1 MALSSPGIG
10 SNLDVNSIVSQL
22 MAVERR
28 PLAQLDR
35 REAAFQAQLT
45 AFGSLKGAVAA
56 FQNAMLG
63 LRDAGRFE
71 SFTAQS
77 GNPAVVAAKAAT
89 TAAAGNYSVNV
100 AALAVPQVLQAQ
112 GVANPTAAGSTG
124 TVTLQVGSGPL
135 HSITVD
141 GTNNTLSGLRD
152 AINTAQDDVEASIVN
167 DGSATPH
174 RLLLTAA
181 RGGTAN
187 TITLSHTLS
196 VGVLKDALDGVT
208 EAQAAVNAS
217 VSVNGVFISGATNQ
231 LADAIP
237 GVMLTLNATGSSRI
251 TISRDTAQAQTTVQG
266 FVKAYND
273 LSSTVSTLTAYNA
286 ATGRGGALVGNSA
299 AISVQTQL
307 RAAAGSAL
315 AGVSGDLSRLSQ
327 IGVEFDR
334 NGRLTLDAT
343 KLDAAI
349 ASRPNDIASLF
360 ALRGRSSADLVK
372 FVSSGAASQPG
383 AYAVHIT
390 APATRA
396 SALAANS
403 AASTTVIDGSNDS
416 LSLSLDGTASSTL
429 SIPHGSYTPAQ
440 LAATLQNTLNAAAP
454 LAGANAR
461 VIVSLDGGRLR
472 IASERYGSAS
482 AVTSLAGSALSALG
496 YNAGTT
502 ATGSDVAGYFVLNG
516 TTIAATGNG
525 QVLRAAAGAPADE
538 LVVRHTG
545 SSAPP
550 QGTPAA
556 TLNLSEGYAVTMER
570 VASRLLAENGGLGSR
585 TDGLS
590 RSIQEIAAQRTRLNS
605 RLADTEVRIRTQ
617 FSALD
622 TLISRLSSTSNFL
635 NQQLARM
642 PGSSTSG
649 N

>member
-28 PLAQLDR
+28 PLVQLDS

-63 LRDAGRFE
+63 LRDAGRFG
-71 SFTAQS
+71 SFSAQS
-77 GNPAVVAAKAAT
+77 GNPAVVAATAAT
-89 TAAAGNYSVNV
+89 TASPGNYMVNV
-100 AALAVPQVLQAQ
+100 TALAVPQVLQAQ
-112 GVANPTAAGSTG
+112 GLPSISAAGSTG
-124 TVTLQVGSGPL
+124 AVTLQLGDGAR
-135 HSITVD
+135 HSISVD
-141 GTNNTLSGLRD
+141 ATNNTLSGLRD
-152 AINTAQDDVEASIVN
+152 AINAAQDDVEATIIN
-167 DGSATPH
+167 DGSPSPF

-181 RGGTAN
+181 RGGASN
-187 TITLSHTLS
+187 TINLAHTLS
-196 VGVLKDALDGVT
+196 AGALKDALDGVT
-208 EAQAAVNAS
+208 EAQAPVNAS
-217 VSVNGVFISGATNQ
+217 VNVNGVSISGAANQ

-251 TISRDTAQAQTTVQG
+251 TVSRDTAQVQGAVQG

-273 LSSTVSTLTAYNA
+273 LSSTVATLTAYNA
-286 ATGRGGALVGNSA
+286 ATGRGGTLVGNSA

-315 AGVSGDLSRLSQ
+315 AGVSGELSRLSQ
-327 IGVEFDR
+327 VGVEFDR
-334 NGRLTLDAT
+334 NGRLALDAAR
-343 KLDAAI
+343 LNAAI
-349 ASRPNDIASLF
+349 ASRPDDIASLF
-360 ALRGRSSADLVK
+360 ALRGRSTSDLVQ
-372 FVSSGAASQPG
+372 FVSSGSASQPG
-383 AYAVHIT
+383 AYEVHIT
-390 APATRA
+390 APSTRA
-396 SALAANS
+396 SALATN
-403 AASTTVIDGSNDS
+403 AAAPTTVIDGSNDGF
-416 LSLSLDGTASSTL
+416 SLSLDGNASGAL
-429 SIPHGSYTPAQ
+429 SIPHGSYTPTQ
-440 LAATLQNTLNAAAP
+440 LAATLQSALNAAAP
-454 LAGANAR
+454 LSGANAR
-461 VIVSLDGGRLR
+461 AIVSLDGGLLR

-482 AVTSLAGSALSALG
+482 AVTALAGTALSALG
-496 YNAGTT
+496 YNTGTA

-516 TTIAATGNG
+516 STVTATGNG

-556 TLNLSEGYAVTMER
+556 TLNLSEGYAVTLER
-570 VASRLLAENGGLGSR
+570 VASRLLAENGGLDSR

-590 RSIQEIAAQRTRLNS
+590 RSIQEIAAQRTRLNN
-605 RLADTEVRIRTQ
+605 RLADTEARIRAQ

-635 NQQLARM
+635 TQQLARI
-642 PGSSTSG
+642 PGSSNSNT
-649 N
+649 